1 MAKIIRWMHLR
12 NNKILKL
19 FAILLFSFEL
29 LASSAISA
37 MIKEPEAPSDS
48 RTTFC
53 HLQSQ
58 SISALLFLEER
69 SEEEREGKD
78 AFIITSDLFKIFSLS
93 PTAQSSSLA
102 LHFSSNKELFDTH
115 PPLFKLHGVFLI

>member
-1 MAKIIRWMHLR
+1 MYLR
-12 NNKILKL
+12 KNKILKL

-37 MIKEPEAPSDS
+37 MVKETEVPSDS

-53 HLQSQ
+53 QSQ
-58 SISALLFLEER
+58 SQTISALLFLEER

-78 AFIITSDLFKIFSLS
+78 AFVANDFFKIFSPS
-93 PTAQSSSLA
+93 PTTQSSSLI
-102 LHFSSNKELFDTH
+102 LDFSSNKELFDTH

>member
-1 MAKIIRWMHLR
+1 MNLR

-37 MIKEPEAPSDS
+37 IIKEPIIESEAKTSLS
-48 RTTFC
+48 
-53 HLQSQ
+53 QSQ
-58 SISALLFLEER
+58 NQNFSFLLFLEER

-78 AFIITSDLFKIFSLS
+78 VFVAPNDPFRTFSSAPAVLV
-93 PTAQSSSLA
+93 SSLT
-102 LHFSSNKELFDTH
+102 LGFSSNKERFDTH
-115 PPLFKLHGVFLI
+115 PLLFKLHGVFLI

>member
-1 MAKIIRWMHLR
+1 MNLR

-37 MIKEPEAPSDS
+37 IVKEPVLESEAKTALS
-48 RTTFC
+48 R
-53 HLQSQ
+53 SQ
-58 SISALLFLEER
+58 NQNISFLLFLEER
-69 SEEEREGKD
+69 SEEEREGKGI
-78 AFIITSDLFKIFSLS
+78 FIASNDLFKTFP
-93 PTAQSSSLA
+93 PTPSAFSSSLP
-102 LHFSSNKELFDTH
+102 LHFSANIERFDTH